1 MITKRYKLY
10 KNFGK
15 CLEISNGT
23 VKALV
28 TVDIGPRVIY
38 YGFKGA
44 NMFYEDVDRLVDKG
58 GDFFDKNFKE
68 GEKWYLYGGHRIWKA
83 EEDLLSYVPDN
94 YPVRVDRLENG
105 ALFTPALQKLTSLQQ
120 TMKVTMDEDGTL
132 TVEESLRNEGSEPVE
147 LSVWGLS
154 VLRQGGTEIIPL
166 NTADTGLLPQ
176 QNMVFWPY
184 NDKKDKRFS
193 VNEKYAVLK
202 QRRTVER
209 AFKLGIFNH
218 AGWAAYHYGKYLLIK
233 KFAVR
238 HGRLPD
244 FQCNF
249 ETYTNDKIIEMEVLS
264 PVQILNPG
272 ESAVQEEKFTV
283 YEGVKLS
290 GTSDDDI
297 DRLLME
303 TKADV

>member
-44 NMFYEDVDRLVDKG
+44 NMFYEDIDRLVDKG

-184 NDKKDKRFS
+184 NDKKDIEINKKEYQDIIDYLNYKTNSNFILI
-193 VNEKYAVLK
+193 NEYKKLINNILKKY
-202 QRRTVER
+202 T
-209 AFKLGIFNH
+209 
-218 AGWAAYHYGKYLLIK
+218 
-233 KFAVR
+233 
-238 HGRLPD
+238 
-244 FQCNF
+244 
-249 ETYTNDKIIEMEVLS
+249 TNDIKTVIDKKTSEWIN
-264 PVQILNPG
+264 NP
-272 ESAVQEEKFTV
+272 KM
-283 YEGVKLS
+283 KP
-290 GTSDDDI
+290 
-297 DRLLME
+297 
-303 TKADV
+303 